1 MPSLVQCVACSLL
14 TAVYPTLFFVWCGS
28 LGPDWNVW
36 GPVSARLCNLLMVAV
51 RSITVSFRLG
61 EHGLPEPVK
70 EVTQAPLLVGTHS
83 GGGREFG
90 H

>member
-36 GPVSARLCNLLMVAV
+36 GPVSACLCNLLMVAV
-51 RSITVSFRLG
+51 RSITVSFWLG
-61 EHGLPEPVK
+61 EHGLPGLVK